1 MKRFAFLGTSGSLVA
16 SGITAVQAQSPLV
29 PGGTHFVEAKAD
41 FDEMLFEQTIGR
53 PAEIRQL
60 FEAVSFHPQMFGN
73 VRNTL
78 NGLVF
83 GFGYASERVA
93 VAICPHGQ
101 SSSYCFSDYV
111 WQKYEIGEAFN
122 LKDAK
127 ESLVTSN
134 IYMKPDHV
142 LSNSGDPS
150 DEQGFFQDT
159 SIETLQ
165 KRGVVFTTCH
175 TAVEEQAR
183 NLVKG
188 GFAPARMTARDVAN
202 DILTHLF
209 PGSVVVP
216 SMVGAIAVMQARYKY
231 TYVTLTY

>member
-1 MKRFAFLGTSGSLVA
+1 MSPSGGRSTMHRLA
-16 SGITAVQAQSPLV
+16 P
-29 PGGTHFVEAKAD
+29 
-41 FDEMLFEQTIGR
+41 EQ
-53 PAEIRQL
+53 
-60 FEAVSFHPQMFGN
+60 
-73 VRNTL
+73 
-78 NGLVF
+78 
-83 GFGYASERVA
+83 VA

-111 WQKYEIGEAFN
+111 WQKYKIGEAFK

-127 ESLVTSN
+127 DNLVTTN
-134 IYMKPDHV
+134 IYLKPDHA
-142 LSNSGDPS
+142 LSGSQDPN
-150 DEQGFFQDT
+150 DEEGFFQDT

-188 GFAPARMTARDVAN
+188 GFTPASMAAQDVAN
-202 DILTHLF
+202 DILTHLI